1 MKLFIAILV
10 TVFIA
15 VAQCTQTGTKPS
27 PKEFQ
32 KSVKDAAIFVNTF
45 SGDNDQ
51 FQAAVSD
58 MCSKAPEGLTQAQ
71 IHQYKNAVCDKIK
84 PSANYQ
90 CDDFKTAMAN
100 C

>member
-1 MKLFIAILV
+1 MKVLIAILV
-10 TVFIA
+10 AVLIA

-32 KSVKDAAIFVNTF
+32 KSVKDAATFVNTF
-45 SGDNDQ
+45 SGNNDQ

-58 MCSKAPEGLTQAQ
+58 MCSKAPQGLTAAQ
-71 IHQYKNAVCDKIK
+71 TNQFSNAVCDKIK

-90 CDDFKTAMAN
+90 CDDLKAAMAN